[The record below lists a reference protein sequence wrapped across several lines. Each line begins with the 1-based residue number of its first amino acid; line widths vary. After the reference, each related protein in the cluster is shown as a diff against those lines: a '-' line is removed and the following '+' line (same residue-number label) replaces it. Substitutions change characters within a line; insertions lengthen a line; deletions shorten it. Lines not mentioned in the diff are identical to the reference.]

1 MMKSLSDAISYMH
14 ETRSALQEAEKAV
27 LASLLSEFPQVHDLL
42 NELSL
47 PESKARSWV
56 CAKHFDRGTKS
67 AAELYA
73 EGRGEE
79 AVTRARQM
87 AQGIYP

>member
-1 MMKSLSDAISYMH
+1 MKSLSDAISNLN
-14 ETRSALQEAEKAV
+14 EATRAQHEAENTVMSA
-27 LASLLSEFPQVHDLL
+27 LLSEFPQISDLL
-42 NELSL
+42 RELAL
-47 PESKARSWV
+47 PEAKARSWI
-56 CAKHFDRGTKS
+56 CSKHFDRGTKS

-87 AQGIYP
+87 AHGMYP